1 MKHWHNHKYFFLTV
15 NVLLQWKI
23 NESNSNSIL
32 SHLSFIKKYVF
43 SPSEIPFFNLFFNV
57 LQNIQKVTKN
67 FISEGMLLARDRR
80 VARID
85 HDQSEFQD
93 RDSELRDD
101 SESESSLSGD
111 SSYRYLL
118 FTATY
123 EIFWILF
130 SRIIKCSFATP

>member
-1 MKHWHNHKYFFLTV
+1 MYYRTYKILT
-15 NVLLQWKI
+15 K
-23 NESNSNSIL
+23 
-32 SHLSFIKKYVF
+32 F
-43 SPSEIPFFNLFFNV
+43 
-57 LQNIQKVTKN
+57 

-111 SSYRYLL
+111 SSYRYLP
-118 FTATY
+118 FTTTY
-123 EIFWILF
+123 EIF
-130 SRIIKCSFATP
+130 